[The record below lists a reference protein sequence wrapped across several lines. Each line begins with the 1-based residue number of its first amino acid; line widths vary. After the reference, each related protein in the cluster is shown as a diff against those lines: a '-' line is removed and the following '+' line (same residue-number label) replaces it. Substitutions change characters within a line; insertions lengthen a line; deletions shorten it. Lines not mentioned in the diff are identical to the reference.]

1 MAWRMAAV
9 SSTGSGVEGARRART
24 CLGKYE
30 EHFSFDP
37 RAPPPA
43 IAAATTQVEEL
54 EAALEN
60 MQAKHAISV
69 AIQDA
74 THGSSCDSERAQGR
88 RHAHLDRLLSA
99 IITSEEHKC
108 KWHAVG
114 EGMLEQARQLWKT
127 SIMTVDYR
135 RTSNG
140 HILARARP
148 PWSGHQVRRA
158 GHS

>member
-1 MAWRMAAV
+1 MKELSKSLAQRV
-9 SSTGSGVEGARRART
+9 IEKARCDAIQKA
-24 CLGKYE
+24 LDELEPALEKYE
-30 EHFSFDP
+30 EHFPFDP

-99 IITSEEHKC
+99 IITSEQHKC
-108 KWHAVG
+108 KWHAVD
-114 EGMLEQARQLWKT
+114 EGMLEQARQLWKGLT
-127 SIMTVDYR
+127 SIADVLQTAM
-135 RTSNG
+135 
-140 HILARARP
+140 
-148 PWSGHQVRRA
+148 
-158 GHS
+158 